1 MLTHINEITMTSVEI
16 AAMTGKRHDNVLRD
30 ADRIVEQVAHLK
42 SEAGSVEA
50 TYLDG
55 NKQER
60 RMLVLNKQMVFTII
74 TGYDSGLRHTVI
86 GRWIELEQAAN
97 PMFGSQAITDTLND
111 LQTRVDMMAP
121 VYAEHV
127 RKGTSGHGH
136 TWSAAC
142 FIADVPPQIAKS
154 YFKAI
159 GRFERERPKVVS
171 LETPSGPIVPTKK
184 GFDLGYF
191 KRKKYTGHGQNKDGF
206 NVTNTGLE
214 WLKGYRDAILAWD
227 IERKKVRA
235 VVDAEGYVTDIIGEG
250 SEGMTLADLPRK
262 EVIR

>member
-1 MLTHINEITMTSVEI
+1 MNSTNAITMTSVEI

-30 ADRIVEQVAHLK
+30 ADRIIENVAHLK

-60 RMLVLNKQMVFTII
+60 RMLVLSKQMVFTII

-86 GRWIELEQAAN
+86 GRWIELELAAN

-171 LETPSGPIVPTKK
+171 LETSSGPIMPTKK

-206 NVTNTGLE
+206 NVTNAGLE

-227 IERKKVRA
+227 IERKKIRP
-235 VVDAEGYVTDIIGEG
+235 VVDAEGYVIDISGHG
-250 SEGMTLADLPRK
+250 GKGMTVVDLPR
-262 EVIR
+262 EATR